1 MLPAP
6 LLSGVAWLVVAAGVC
21 MTVALCMAIASLA
34 IEWSLKRLGLWRD
47 MVSALFD
54 LWERRRREARNPK
67 AGAP

>member
-21 MTVALCMAIASLA
+21 VTVALCLAVASLA

-47 MVSALFD
+47 MVSALVE
-54 LWERRRREARNPK
+54 LWEKRRRDARNRK
-67 AGAP
+67 AGT

>member
-1 MLPAP
+1 
-6 LLSGVAWLVVAAGVC
+6 